1 MLLAAALIEPPAPA
15 RGAPGTATEGA
26 PGTAAEAVSGTTATG
41 IRASVRPLD
50 APAVSLDSAQSSW
63 QPGRA
68 AITAVADQVHL
79 PVAGTALLDV
89 GELTSRA
96 GPGTGEARVAGF
108 RLLSQSTLGAGVI
121 QTRCALSRSGITGG
135 TAVVHLRVAREAR
148 NPGVNTAITLAG
160 VATGTVDRQTA
171 TYDPDTGRLTWTIR
185 GLDLKLRPGA
195 LGTLASGRVVVA
207 ESTCTGTVTLDA
219 VKTGGLAIVPGHTGT
234 PTVTVTGAGD
244 VAAPNTVI
252 TIPAPPAG
260 YRLGEVT
267 TSGGGKCKRSKTR
280 IRCTGVTVP
289 GSGSVTV
296 SLPVTLATAGRP
308 AANWSPRSG
317 AITAVS
323 TPIAALTRITIGAHG
338 SGRLVTVDDSVAA
351 PTSVL
356 PPPAADRQR
365 GRISLVTPRQSGVA
379 ADIPEPPGA
388 DAAATGP
395 APNTHGVGDPPT
407 PATRVPSAYSA
418 ARPPSDQGIS
428 GALVLTVMLAAGSI
442 VAGIVARN
450 RPRRRRR
457 AIPPGPH

>member
-1 MLLAAALIEPPAPA
+1 VLGTVVLLATALIEPSAPA
-15 RGAPGTATEGA
+15 HGTPGT
-26 PGTAAEAVSGTTATG
+26 TAESVPGTTATG
-41 IRASVRPLD
+41 IRASVRPFD

-68 AITAVADQVHL
+68 VITAVADQVHL

-89 GELTSRA
+89 GEITSRA

-108 RLLSQSTLGAGVI
+108 RLLSHSTLGAGVI

-135 TAVVHLRVAREAR
+135 TAVVHLRVARQAR
-148 NPGVNTAITLAG
+148 NPGVNTAITMAG

-195 LGTLASGRVVVA
+195 LGTLAGGRVVVA
-207 ESTCTGTVTLDA
+207 ESTCAGTVTLDA
-219 VKTGGLAIVPGHTGT
+219 VKTGSLAIVPGHTGT

-260 YRLGEVT
+260 YRLGKVT
-267 TSGGGKCKRSKTR
+267 TTGGGKCKRSKTR

-296 SLPVTLATAGRP
+296 SLPVTLAASGRP

-317 AITAVS
+317 SITAVS

-338 SGRLVTVDDSVAA
+338 SGRLVTVDDAVAVA
-351 PTSVL
+351 GPTSVL
-356 PPPAADRQR
+356 PAPAADRQR
-365 GRISLVTPRQSGVA
+365 GEISLVTPRQSGVA
-379 ADIPEPPGA
+379 ADTPEPPGA
-388 DAAATGP
+388 DAAATGAP
-395 APNTHGVGDPPT
+395 ASTHGVGDPPT

-418 ARPPSDQGIS
+418 APPASGQGIS

-450 RPRRRRR
+450 RPRRRR
-457 AIPPGPH
+457 AGIPPGPL